1 MVPGILKRS
10 KYSPS
15 PSLLGHRSHVSPSE
29 LKELQGMTEG
39 IQKLSRHFVN
49 DDNAHDRRIADNM
62 VANVF
67 DNRLN
72 VNDDSLPQRRTTP
85 HAKKKRGVS
94 FPWTSDASRTIAP
107 GKYGG
112 TKRFRRHRRGVT
124 NKKRRLQHV

>member
-1 MVPGILKRS
+1 
-10 KYSPS
+10 
-15 PSLLGHRSHVSPSE
+15 
-29 LKELQGMTEG
+29 MTDG

-72 VNDDSLPQRRTTP
+72 VNDDSLLQRRTTP
-85 HAKKKRGVS
+85 HSKKTRGVS
-94 FPWTSDASRTIAP
+94 FWTSDASRSIAP